1 MSLLL
6 HPSGA
11 ASIAVTPFTPAE
23 AAEWDAFVLDHP
35 DGTVCHRAAWSRIL
49 ADSFGYRT
57 HSLIARVGDDVAGV
71 LPLTEV
77 KSRLFG
83 HRLVSSAFC
92 VYGGPLAANDSVLT
106 ALTKAAQD
114 IADRLGVE
122 NLEYRSTR
130 VLQPDWAHKSNLYVT
145 YKKALP
151 PDPDK
156 VLESCPP
163 KRRNKVRKG
172 LKGGLIIE
180 NGDSLDRHYEIYA
193 ESVRNLGTP
202 VFPKRYFANILAG
215 FGKDAEIITVNHR
228 GRPLAV
234 ALQLY
239 FRDEATPYYTGRSE
253 AGQSLNA
260 FDVLTYACMRR
271 AAERGVRVFDFG
283 RSKRGTGAFEFK
295 DQWGFEPTPLPY
307 EFWLRGGNALP
318 DTNPLNPK
326 YRLFIAA
333 WRRLPL
339 GLANRLGPMIVGGLG

>member
-6 HPSGA
+6 HPA
-11 ASIAVTPFTPAE
+11 ASIAITPLGPADE
-23 AAEWDAFVLDHP
+23 AEWDAFVLAHP
-35 DGTVCHRAAWSRIL
+35 DATLCHRAAWTRIL
-49 ADSFGYRT
+49 RDSFGYRC
-57 HSLIARVGDDVAGV
+57 HSMIARVGDAVAGV

-77 KSRLFG
+77 TSRLFG

-92 VYGGPLAANDSVLT
+92 VYGGPLAANETVLV
-106 ALTKAAQD
+106 ALTHAAQAL
-114 IADRLGVE
+114 ADRLGVAH
-122 NLEYRSTR
+122 LEYRSTR
-130 VLQPDWAHKSNLYVT
+130 VVQPEWAHKSDLYVT
-145 YKKALP
+145 FKKQLP
-151 PDPDK
+151 RDPDS
-156 VLESCPP
+156 VLELSPP

-172 LKGGLIIE
+172 LKGGVIIE
-180 NGDSLDRHYEIYA
+180 IGDSLDRHYEIYA

-215 FGKDAEIITVNHR
+215 FGSDAEIITVNHR
-228 GRPLAV
+228 DRPLAA
-234 ALQLY
+234 ALLLY
-239 FRDEATPYYTGRSE
+239 FRDEATPYYTGRIE

-271 AAERGVRVFDFG
+271 AAERGVRIFDFG

-295 DQWGFEPTPLPY
+295 EQWGFEPTPLPY
-307 EFWLRGGNALP
+307 EFWLRGDNSLP

-339 GLANRLGPMIVGGLG
+339 ALANRLGPLIVGGLG

>member
-1 MSLLL
+1 MDISRYV
-6 HPSGA
+6 SNVMNNAGA
-11 ASIAVTPFTPAE
+11 ARDASRVKNLSVVATLLGPAMRG
-23 AAEWDAFVLDHP
+23 L
-35 DGTVCHRAAWSRIL
+35 
-49 ADSFGYRT
+49 
-57 HSLIARVGDDVAGV
+57 
-71 LPLTEV
+71 
-77 KSRLFG
+77 
-83 HRLVSSAFC
+83 
-92 VYGGPLAANDSVLT
+92 
-106 ALTKAAQD
+106 
-114 IADRLGVE
+114 
-122 NLEYRSTR
+122 
-130 VLQPDWAHKSNLYVT
+130 VLQQGKQGETTHMPASHAAAFTWQYRQDQPEMAKLYAAAKT
-145 YKKALP
+145 SQW
-151 PDPDK
+151 DPDK